1 MANIAGFFP
10 LFSKVCSTGTAIDRL
25 SGAYAI
31 GYGRLDIYRH
41 RPVERE
47 SGSIIGFHENGD
59 HKRCSHVELT
69 GLTGTEEVG
78 TRFVPL
84 EFDK

>member
-1 MANIAGFFP
+1 MVVWTF
-10 LFSKVCSTGTAIDRL
+10 ID
-25 SGAYAI
+25 I
-31 GYGRLDIYRH
+31 GRT
-41 RPVERE
+41 ERE

-69 GLTGTEEVG
+69 GLTGTEEIG